1 MNFRKIS
8 NNSSQGKNG
17 TDETSMKKKNSIY
30 LTGKSEVNING

>member
-17 TDETSMKKKNSIY
+17 TDETSMKKKKFNKFNRKI
-30 LTGKSEVNING
+30 